1 MNRLEL
7 RELTLRLSIADRL
20 LLLWDIVRSVF
31 SGRSAEPSQVI
42 PSKEA
47 AIARIETLVNRLW
60 LTRDIFQYTTRSD
73 VMAQFDQ
80 LLDNNTPL
88 WATVLQQSESELEKA
103 IEDIAIVYAV
113 GAGFAQEYSPE
124 ELKELESVSAG

>member
-31 SGRSAEPSQVI
+31 GGRSAEPSQVV

-47 AIARIETLVNRLW
+47 AITRIENLVDRLSEIQPNIKTNSANN
-60 LTRDIFQYTTRSD
+60 LKVQ
-73 VMAQFDQ
+73 VMAR
-80 LLDNNTPL
+80 
-88 WATVLQQSESELEKA
+88 VLSLIHISEPTRP
-103 IEDIAIVYAV
+103 Y
-113 GAGFAQEYSPE
+113 
-124 ELKELESVSAG
+124 